1 MFFSKT
7 EWNFYFTLLELL
19 PRAPEYIPSRGIQ
32 GIYGHRVYFL
42 NGVSMVP
49 ESISSM
55 GYTWPQSLFPQVVYR
70 VSETFSLSGIWDP
83 RALFLRGHLGP
94 QSPFP

>member
-1 MFFSKT
+1 MYFKDRR
-7 EWNFYFTLLELL
+7 ELLFYTFRTFTLG
-19 PRAPEYIPSRGIQ
+19 PEYIPYRGIQ

-42 NGVSMVP
+42 NGVSMIP

-70 VSETFSLSGIWDP
+70 VSESFSLSGIWDP